1 MGRESKN
8 PPLTGDSLGMRE
20 TDRGESAALS
30 GAARGERTWGL
41 DLSSDTVSG
50 GLPSGKHGARRQGYK
65 GDQGMTLP
73 LRLRV

>member
-1 MGRESKN
+1 
-8 PPLTGDSLGMRE
+8 MRE
-20 TDRGESAALS
+20 TDQGEDAALS
-30 GAARGERTWGL
+30 GAVREEWTSGL

-50 GLPSGKHGARRQGYK
+50 GPLRGRPGSR